1 MGANIRAA
9 REARGWSQGD
19 LAERAG
25 VSRQLVSA
33 VESGRHQPN
42 VSAAIGIARAL
53 AMAVEDLFGGSGA
66 QAVSVWCEDLSAVES
81 VPVAVAK
88 VGESL
93 VAIPADYGV
102 VSAER
107 WAWADATVSAGGA
120 VQMLDD
126 GATDGVVI
134 AGCDPA
140 LGVWA
145 DLTHRNTGHR
155 MLTVHASTGRSLD
168 ALAAG
173 RVHGVVVHAPA
184 GQIPDAP
191 VPVHRWHL
199 AKWQVGVASG
209 RAAGVPSVTEIAE
222 RGLKV
227 VQRDSGASTQLAFAR
242 ALHQIGAEVTV
253 PGPVGDGHV
262 DVARRVARGAAAGL
276 TMEAAARSFGLGF
289 EPLEQHEVQVWIDA
303 RWVGLAAVTA
313 VMECVGSNSLRS
325 RLALI
330 GGYDLSGAATE
341 VA

>member
-1 MGANIRAA
+1 
-9 REARGWSQGD
+9 
-19 LAERAG
+19 
-25 VSRQLVSA
+25 
-33 VESGRHQPN
+33 
-42 VSAAIGIARAL
+42 
-53 AMAVEDLFGGSGA
+53 
-66 QAVSVWCEDLSAVES
+66 
-81 VPVAVAK
+81 
-88 VGESL
+88 
-93 VAIPADYGV
+93 VAIPADHGV

-107 WAWADATVSAGGA
+107 WAWADATVSADGA

-126 GATDGVVI
+126 GATDGLVI

-145 DLTHRNTGHR
+145 DLTHRHTGHR

-168 ALAAG
+168 ALAAR
-173 RVHGVVVHAPA
+173 RVDGVVVHAPA
-184 GQIPDAP
+184 RQMPDAP
-191 VPVHRWHL
+191 VPVRRWHL

-227 VQRDSGASTQLAFAR
+227 VQRDAGASTQLAFAR
-242 ALHQIGAEVTV
+242 ALHQIGAQVTV

-289 EPLEQHEVQVWIDA
+289 EPLEEHEVQIWIDA

-313 VMECVGSNSLRS
+313 AMELVGSNSLRS

-330 GGYDLSGAATE
+330 GGYDLSGAATQ